1 RCRVRAM
8 RISELADRSG
18 VPARTVRFYADNRLI
33 LPTARSEGGYRV
45 FDDRALR
52 ELRFVRR
59 GQRLGL
65 SLAEIKPLL
74 KAAEQG
80 EPSKLLRAK
89 LTKQLDVV
97 NERIAELSA
106 VRHELQALVTSTEG
120 PCRDELCL
128 CKTVVRRGPT

>member
-1 RCRVRAM
+1 MLIR
-8 RISELADRSG
+8 ELATRSG
-18 VPARTVRFYADNRLI
+18 VPARTVRYYADRRLI
-33 LPTARSEGGYRV
+33 APAGRSEGGYRM
-45 FDDRALR
+45 FDERALR

-74 KAAEQG
+74 RAAQQG
-80 EPSKLLRAK
+80 EPSTLLRAK
-89 LTKQLDVV
+89 LTKQLGVV
-97 NERIAELSA
+97 DERIAELSA

-128 CKTVVRRGPT
+128 CKTVVRRRSS